1 MTEKQSPQIK
11 RAKTSGKKK
20 LIINAFL
27 MSSPGCQ
34 AINSWRNEADKTAFS
49 AESPNYWLELGKI
62 LENGGFTAVF
72 FADVLGPYDVYNG
85 PGNFKPVAKA
95 GAQWPLPDPSYYIP
109 LLAAVTKRLAF
120 GITISTISE
129 HPYHLAR
136 RLGTLDLITGGRVG
150 WNIVTS
156 YLDSASRNLLNG
168 HTLPDKVE
176 RYEKAEEYVDVVYKL
191 FLSSWQDGAVK
202 ADKKSGVFTDP
213 NGLRHIDHEGKH
225 YNVPGPGLTQPSKQK
240 LPVIIQAGL
249 SPKERELAAR
259 NAEIVFLNYPTKESL
274 KGGID
279 SIRNLAK
286 EKFGRDPSKIKF
298 LTLITVVIGDS
309 AAEVKQKLENI
320 RALGDEEAALAMFS
334 GWSGVDIG
342 KYSYDEPLDKL
353 DNGALVSIIQAWK
366 AGYSDVEVWTKRQII
381 ERVTL
386 AGSGHIFA
394 GTAEEIADQI
404 QDWVEYSGVDG
415 INFAYTNSPGSF
427 KDISEKLIPEL
438 RIRGLAQT
446 QEELANANE
455 TGLSFREQ
463 LFGTNE
469 LDETHPASALRWK
482 SSETKEE
489 FESRFPKA
497 LEKLHATF

>member
-1 MTEKQSPQIK
+1 MTEKQSQQVK
-11 RAKTSGKKK
+11 RVKTSGKKN

-34 AINSWRNEADKTAFS
+34 TINSWRNEADKTALS
-49 AESPNYWLELGKI
+49 AESPEYWIELGKV
-62 LENGGFTAVF
+62 LEDGGFTAAF

-109 LLAAVTKRLAF
+109 ILASVTKRLAF

-136 RLGTLDLITGGRVG
+136 RLGTLDLISGGRVG
-150 WNIVTS
+150 WNVVTS

-168 HTLPDKVE
+168 NTLPDKVE

-191 FLSSWQDGAVK
+191 FLSSWQDGAIK
-202 ADKKSGVFTDP
+202 ADKKRGVFTDP
-213 NGLRHIDHEGKH
+213 NGLRTIDHEGKH
-225 YNVPGPGLTQPSKQK
+225 YKVPGPGLTQPSKQK
-240 LPVIIQAGL
+240 MPVIIQAGL
-249 SPKERELAAR
+249 SPKGRELAAR
-259 NAEIVFLNYPTKESL
+259 NAEVVFLNYPTKESL
-274 KGGID
+274 KEGID

-286 EKFGRDPSKIKF
+286 EKFGRDPSKIKII
-298 LTLITVVIGDS
+298 TMITVIIGDS
-309 AAEVKQKLENI
+309 DAEVKQKIDQI

-342 KYSYDEPLDKL
+342 KFADDEPLDKL

-366 AGYSDVEVWTKRQII
+366 AAYSDNEVWTKRQII

-386 AGSGHIFA
+386 AGSGHIFT
-394 GTAEEIADQI
+394 GTAASIADQI
-404 QDWVEYSGVDG
+404 QEWVEYSGLDG
-415 INFAYTNSPGSF
+415 INFAYTSSPGAF
-427 KDISEKLIPEL
+427 KDIAEKLIPEL
-438 RIRGLAQT
+438 RIRGLVPSK
-446 QEELANANE
+446 EELANANE

-463 LFGTNE
+463 VFGTNE
-469 LDETHPASALRWK
+469 LDDTHPASALRWK
-482 SSETKEE
+482 SNETKEE
-489 FESRFPKA
+489 FEARFPKA
-497 LEKLHATF
+497 LEKLHATL